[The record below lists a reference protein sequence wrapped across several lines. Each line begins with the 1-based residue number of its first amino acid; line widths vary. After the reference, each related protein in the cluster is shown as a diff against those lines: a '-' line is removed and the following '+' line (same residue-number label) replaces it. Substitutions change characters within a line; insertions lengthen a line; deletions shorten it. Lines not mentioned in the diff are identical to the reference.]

1 MAYGVAAQCAHCDS
15 LIVDP
20 TTRVIHGDIAYCCP
34 NCAAAM
40 EQQGSGSDPH
50 SLSQAGDLRC
60 DHCGTVIIDESTM
73 ATRGDQAYC
82 CLNCARAMEHTP
94 SGTTGEQAAR
104 RSATNRPNTT
114 G

>member
-40 EQQGSGSDPH
+40 EQQGSGSDAH

-60 DHCGTVIIDESTM
+60 EFFSITLTTS
-73 ATRGDQAYC
+73 AT
-82 CLNCARAMEHTP
+82 
-94 SGTTGEQAAR
+94 SGPRHAAR
-104 RSATNRPNTT
+104 FT
-114 G
+114 